1 MPAPFILVNRPLT
14 EKEIVI
20 EEIVSNEEEPLTST
34 LTMTDPPAQNP
45 KPDDQKDSP
54 STREIMTAVRVIPLS
69 SP

>member
-1 MPAPFILVNRPLT
+1 VPAPFILVNRPLT
-14 EKEIVI
+14 EKEI